1 MSYVVSGVSVTT
13 VIISNFLF
21 RQWLDVTP
29 HITNPVKLIA
39 KVLNY
44 TRKNKYPRNRSAFTY
59 WEEDFPSQL
68 DLGKEKYGGLSQ
80 RSK

>member
-21 RQWLDVTP
+21 RKWLDVTP

-44 TRKNKYPRNRSAFTY
+44 ARKNKYPRNRSAFTY
-59 WEEDFPSQL
+59 WEEDFPSRL